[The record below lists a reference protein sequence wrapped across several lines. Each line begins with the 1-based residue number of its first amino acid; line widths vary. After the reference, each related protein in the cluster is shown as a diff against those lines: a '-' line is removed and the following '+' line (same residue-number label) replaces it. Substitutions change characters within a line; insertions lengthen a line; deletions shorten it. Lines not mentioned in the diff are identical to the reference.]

1 MAPPPSGMSK
11 DLLALSREIKGIA
24 ETGLRYSEGAFDR
37 ERYER
42 LHQIASEL
50 LQAEVPGFAW
60 PVEFGYPTPK
70 VDSRAA
76 VVQEGKILLVRE
88 RSNGLW
94 TLPGGWMDADHSPSE
109 NAVRE
114 VLEESGYHV
123 RVTKLVA
130 VWDKAKHGHPPEP
143 EYTYKFLFLCQL
155 LGGGDPPGH
164 DHEISEVG
172 WFTPADLPP
181 LCPHRASPEYVT
193 AAFRHHADLSLPTEC
208 D

>member
-1 MAPPPSGMSK
+1 MPK

-42 LHQIASEL
+42 LHEIASEL
-50 LQAEVPGFAW
+50 LQTQVPEFRW

-70 VDSRAA
+70 IDGRAA
-76 VVQEGKILLVRE
+76 VISDGKILLVRE

-94 TLPGGWMDADHSPSE
+94 TLPGGWMDADNTPSE

-114 VLEESGYHV
+114 VREESGYEV
-123 RVTKLVA
+123 RAIKLA
-130 VWDKAKHGHPPEP
+130 GIWDKAKHDHPKEI
-143 EYTYKFLFLCQL
+143 EYTYKCVFLCEL
-155 LGGGDPPGH
+155 LGGEPALS
-164 DHEISEVG
+164 HEISEIG
-172 WFTPADLPP
+172 WFAPDALPEM
-181 LCPHRASPEYVT
+181 CPHRASPDYV
-193 AAFRHHADLSLPTEC
+193 ALAFRHHADLSLPTEF